1 MQNNIW
7 IILGIVGALIIFA
20 LAIYAGK
27 LLMQVRQQESKKHA
41 AQEAHQA
48 QMYINDV
55 NIYNS
60 VIIIVRAMKEEQ
72 CDISEGC
79 WRISVLL
86 DSLQTQETLEQDFPA
101 IFELYRGI
109 KHLAILDDRKA
120 LSKQVRMKQDVDRLK
135 LEAQLGDRIKDD
147 LVNLHTFA
155 AQQQIALSPS

>member
-1 MQNNIW
+1 MENTIW
-7 IILGIVGALIIFA
+7 IILGIIGALIIFA
-20 LAIYAGK
+20 LAIYAGR
-27 LLMQVRQQESKKHA
+27 LLVQVRQQEEKQQA

-48 QMYINDV
+48 QMYANDV

-72 CDISEGC
+72 CDVSEGC

-86 DSLQTQETLEQDFPA
+86 DSLQTQEALDQNFPA

-120 LSKQVRMKQDVDRLK
+120 LSKQVRMKQDVERLK
-135 LEAQLGDRIKDD
+135 LEAQLGDGIKED
-147 LVNLHTFA
+147 LDNLHTFA
-155 AQQQIALSPS
+155 TQQQIALSPS